1 MLRKQGSK
9 REPTTRKYIGL
20 AVFLLLLI
28 LAVIGITGL
37 IFFNNTADSLSGIKQ
52 LGYAVIRRDILG
64 LRSLYIAELIIT
76 ALFLAFVN
84 YFLAITIRNLRSVI
98 KEKETIIIEQQKAIE
113 KQHFI
118 ESNLSTLY
126 NEALEYNKI
135 KTEFFSNISHEL
147 KTPLSV
153 ILGAV
158 QLMGQKTMIDDRRKP
173 NKHLKT
179 IRQNCYRLVRLTN
192 NLLDITRIDSGY
204 IKMNLVN
211 YNIVYLIEEITQSV
225 APYAEQKGLSLIFDT
240 EEEEI
245 IASVDIDKIERIIL
259 NLLSNAIKFT
269 APNGKVLVNIQK
281 GDNTFCISVK
291 DEGLGIPAD
300 MQNIIFERF
309 RQCDNTLT
317 RFPEGSGIGLS
328 LVKSFVELHNGKIK
342 LISEENKGSEF
353 IIEFPIKLC
362 EEPSATEKLE
372 HNYRNRII
380 ETIKIE
386 FSDIYS
392 TAS

>member
-1 MLRKQGSK
+1 M
-9 REPTTRKYIGL
+9 RKYIVL
-20 AVFLLLLI
+20 SVFLLLLI
-28 LAVIGITGL
+28 LAVTGIIEL
-37 IFFNNTADSLSGIKQ
+37 IFFNHTANSLSEISKKD
-52 LGYAVIRRDILG
+52 YAAIRRDILG
-64 LRSLYIAELIIT
+64 LRSLYIAELII
-76 ALFLAFVN
+76 AISFLAFTC
-84 YFLAITIRNLRSVI
+84 YLIAMMRRNFRSAI
-98 KEKETIIIEQQKAIE
+98 KEKETVIIEHQKAAE
-113 KQHFI
+113 NQHFLA
-118 ESNLSTLY
+118 SKLSTLY
-126 NEALEYNKI
+126 NEALEYNKV

-158 QLMGQKTMIDDRRKP
+158 QLMDQKTVIDDRRKP

-192 NLLDITRIDSGY
+192 NILDITRIDSGY

-211 YNIVYLIEEITQSV
+211 YNIVSLIEEITQSV
-225 APYAEQKGLSLIFDT
+225 APYAEQKGLTLIFDT

-245 IASVDIDKIERIIL
+245 ISSVDIDKIERIIL

-269 APNGKVLVNIQK
+269 APKGKVLVNIQK
-281 GDNTFCISVK
+281 GDNTFSISVK

-300 MQNIIFERF
+300 MQNMIFERF
-309 RQCDNTLT
+309 RQCDNSLT
-317 RFPEGSGIGLS
+317 RFSEGSGIGLS
-328 LVKSFVELHNGKIK
+328 LVKSFVELHSGNIK

-353 IIEFPIKLC
+353 IIELPIRLC
-362 EEPSATEKLE
+362 EESSATESLE
-372 HNYRNRII
+372 QNYRSRII